1 MTPAKTHQGERL
13 GVSPPCRPH
22 RRAQPRSRLF
32 AVNRKSAGLCF
43 ELNPTSRF
51 HDSQRWT
58 RRADAQPLAE
68 CHLIRD
74 LYRHFMELA
83 RHAEEAYD

>member
-1 MTPAKTHQGERL
+1 MTPAKTHQGEPL

-22 RRAQPRSRLF
+22 RRPARRSSQL
-32 AVNRKSAGLCF
+32 AANRRSAGLCV
-43 ELNPTSRF
+43 ELNSTSGFR
-51 HDSQRWT
+51 DSQRWT

-68 CHLIRD
+68 CHLTRD

-83 RHAEEAYD
+83 RHAEVAYD